1 MPLFDSIGTQM
12 EQNKRAELEA
22 LILQL
27 LEEKPEI
34 SVQGVAEAAGLEKSN
49 ESDRKAVRRALNAL
63 IERGVLAA
71 QGAARARVYHLQAAV
86 VKIPAELLGIFKD
99 IPLSARSEHLLA
111 YLSKPTSVR
120 APTAYQIEFLNAY
133 EPNRT
138 TYLSITERAELL
150 AQGKVENVVR
160 PAGTY
165 ARNILNRLLIDLS
178 WNSSRLEGNT
188 YSLLETKRLIEL
200 GESAEGKEAS
210 ETQMILN
217 HKNAIEYIV
226 ASVDD
231 PQITS
236 LDVYS
241 IHALLSENLLG
252 DPSASGRIR
261 QISVDISGSTYFP
274 LDNPHQLKECFDKFI
289 KKLNEIDDPFEQS
302 FFSIVHLSYLQAFN
316 DVNKR
321 TARLV
326 ANIPLIKK
334 NLKPLSFIDVE
345 QHAYANALLGV
356 YEKNNISLLRDLYRW
371 AYQRSSLRYSAIQ
384 QSLGA
389 PNLLKLKY
397 RNVIHDIIRTIILEK
412 VEGRQVV
419 PQIRKLIEAQ
429 SLSETDASWLFEAI
443 ETEIL
448 SLHEGNIASYK
459 VRPSEFQAWQQIQAR
474 K

>member
-1 MPLFDSIGTQM
+1 
-12 EQNKRAELEA
+12 
-22 LILQL
+22 
-27 LEEKPEI
+27 
-34 SVQGVAEAAGLEKSN
+34 
-49 ESDRKAVRRALNAL
+49 
-63 IERGVLAA
+63 
-71 QGAARARVYHLQAAV
+71 
-86 VKIPAELLGIFKD
+86 
-99 IPLSARSEHLLA
+99 
-111 YLSKPTSVR
+111 
-120 APTAYQIEFLNAY
+120 
-133 EPNRT
+133 
-138 TYLSITERAELL
+138 
-150 AQGKVENVVR
+150 
-160 PAGTY
+160 
-165 ARNILNRLLIDLS
+165 
-178 WNSSRLEGNT
+178 
-188 YSLLETKRLIEL
+188 
-200 GESAEGKEAS
+200 
-210 ETQMILN
+210 
-217 HKNAIEYIV
+217 
-226 ASVDD
+226 
-231 PQITS
+231 
-236 LDVYS
+236 
-241 IHALLSENLLG
+241 
-252 DPSASGRIR
+252 
-261 QISVDISGSTYFP
+261 
-274 LDNPHQLKECFDKFI
+274 
-289 KKLNEIDDPFEQS
+289 
-302 FFSIVHLSYLQAFN
+302 
-316 DVNKR
+316 VNKR